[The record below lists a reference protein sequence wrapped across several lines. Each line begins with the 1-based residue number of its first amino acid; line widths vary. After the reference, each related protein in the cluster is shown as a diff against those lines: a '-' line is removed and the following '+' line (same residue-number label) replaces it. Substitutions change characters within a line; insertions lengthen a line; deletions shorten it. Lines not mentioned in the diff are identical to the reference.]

1 MHVGMPSDEVTD
13 AIAHIEMHRQETQKE
28 SGLAASC
35 SEALR
40 KLHTLLEEERA
51 AQQAH
56 ATGAGNPADIEAVM
70 TEIRR
75 IKNLAGGAHQGAN
88 IKRARGGPQPPA
100 PHPRGPRNQPRNKGR
115 RRMGRHGD
123 R

>member
-1 MHVGMPSDEVTD
+1 MHAGMASDEVTD

-40 KLHTLLEEERA
+40 KLHALLEQERT

-56 ATGAGNPADIEAVM
+56 GPGSGNPANIEAVM
-70 TEIRR
+70 AEIRR
-75 IKNLAGGAHQGAN
+75 ITKLAGSANRGASSRH
-88 IKRARGGPQPPA
+88 ARRGPQPPA
-100 PHPRGPRNQPRNKGR
+100 THRPHNQPRHKGR
-115 RRMGRHGD
+115 RRTGRHGGD